1 MKKLTVSILLHSYR
15 FNAKLIPKEDHSMEV
30 RSRRYGTRT
39 MHNTAGNHQPED
51 YFTTTT
57 RASYLSPKT
66 HDRPNWRTRDNSSV
80 FENSAKLQV

>member
-39 MHNTAGNHQPED
+39 MFDTAGNHQPDD
-51 YFTTTT
+51 YATTTT
-57 RASYLSPKT
+57 RAIRSSRSSSMST
-66 HDRPNWRTRDNSSV
+66 TITTRRR
-80 FENSAKLQV
+80 L